1 MGSKTKTFSPL
12 FEAELVNHVKE
23 MESSM
28 YCMTLI
34 DLSRLAFDLVVR
46 KNIAHPFDAT
56 SGLAGVDLA
65 RAFADIRR
73 SPSEHRMQL
82 EKHV

>member
-1 MGSKTKTFSPL
+1 MGSKTATFSPL
-12 FEAELVNHVKE
+12 FEAELVKHVKE

-46 KNIAHPFDAT
+46 MNIAHDAT
-56 SGLAGVDLA
+56 SGLVGVDWA
-65 RAFADIRR
+65 RAFAGIRR
-73 SPSEHRMQL
+73 SPSEDRLQL
-82 EKHV
+82 ALHV